1 MQDGRFGRRAH
12 HAGPRSKACRRDNTL
27 FRDVINV
34 EVSSRR
40 SSFMVTINVRTAGA
54 LPMVIAARAHR
65 SKRVGS
71 SYFNLL
77 LTISKRVG
85 NICAKSLT
93 PFTCGNTVRDAT
105 YILSH

>member
-1 MQDGRFGRRAH
+1 MEEGRRAH
-12 HAGPRSKACRRDNTL
+12 HAGPRSKACRRDKTL

-65 SKRVGS
+65 SKRVVTSG
-71 SYFNLL
+71 FNLL
-77 LTISKRVG
+77 FTISKKG
-85 NICAKSLT
+85 CK
-93 PFTCGNTVRDAT
+93 F
-105 YILSH
+105 